1 MSPKLHTVSGE
12 VDAVKPDII
21 FEYLQ
26 PNSSAILKFVVSG
39 TEACWMEL
47 RDHLDRINK
56 HIFEHDADNELL
68 IRWMPEVWVMPV
80 GATKDQQEAKTVA
93 DISME
98 GMRRGYNIA
107 TRNHCYVFGNV
118 IGK

>member
-1 MSPKLHTVSGE
+1 MLDIFVSAGVAPKANIVNYM
-12 VDAVKPDII
+12 V
-21 FEYLQ
+21 
-26 PNSSAILKFVVSG
+26 PNNVAYYIDLFDSDNH
-39 TEACWMEL
+39 EL
-47 RDHLDRINK
+47 V
-56 HIFEHDADNELL
+56 
-68 IRWMPEVWVMPV
+68 RWMPEVWVMPV

-98 GMRRGYNIA
+98 AMRRGYNIA